1 MKPGA
6 ETEKTEQKGNAMGA
20 KSSSVKMPDDPDP
33 TPINSSDSTQE
44 VQGAARA
51 EKKRV
56 AKSYGRQKTI
66 LAGDTS
72 QDNTAKKTILGG

>member
-1 MKPGA
+1 
-6 ETEKTEQKGNAMGA
+6 MG
-20 KSSSVKMPDDPDP
+20 SSASKVKQPDDPDP
-33 TPINSSDSTQE
+33 TPMAASDPTAE

-66 LAGDTS
+66 LAGNTT
-72 QDNTAKKTILGG
+72 QDQAAKKTILGG